1 LELNLAFLAVA
12 VPAVMFAGVSKGGF
26 GSGAAF
32 ASATILALIVEP
44 GQALGIMLPLLML
57 IDLASL
63 RAYWK
68 KWNWQDARLLILG
81 GVPGVAIG
89 ALFYRVA
96 DADLLRLMIGAISL
110 AFVLWQIGQRSG
122 LIRPVARRLPASVG
136 LLSGI
141 VTGFT
146 SFISHAGGPPAA
158 VYLLSQKLPK
168 TRYQGTTVLTFWAIN
183 IAKFVPYAFLGMF
196 TADTLLAN
204 IALAPF
210 ALLGTWLGVQAHR
223 IVPETLFF
231 GITYLLLTLTGGKL
245 IWDGLT

>member
-1 LELNLAFLAVA
+1 
-12 VPAVMFAGVSKGGF
+12 
-26 GSGAAF
+26 
-32 ASATILALIVEP
+32 
-44 GQALGIMLPLLML
+44 
-57 IDLASL
+57 
-63 RAYWK
+63 
-68 KWNWQDARLLILG
+68 
-81 GVPGVAIG
+81 VPGVAIG